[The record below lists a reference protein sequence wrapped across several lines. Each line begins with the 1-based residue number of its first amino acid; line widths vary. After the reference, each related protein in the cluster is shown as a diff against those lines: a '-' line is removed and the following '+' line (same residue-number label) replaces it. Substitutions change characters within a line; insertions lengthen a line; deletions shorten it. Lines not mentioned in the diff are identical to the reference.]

1 MKRLIELPKIEY
13 RKIRFRQTKGTMK
26 QFIDEEGYLCYDEE
40 EYLNWKPKKAG
51 RKIKLKEVK

>member
-1 MKRLIELPKIEY
+1 VKRLIELPEIEY

-40 EYLNWKPKKAG
+40 EYRNWKPRKAG
-51 RKIKLKEVK
+51 RKIKLKGE